1 VKKIRESRYFI
12 PVSSALFLIAV
23 FLFTFYSSL
32 PGEAFKQ
39 RIIFEIEKRAPFK
52 VTINKLNISPII
64 RLKVYGVTVY
74 RDKEPILNIDELKLN
89 PSFIYLV
96 VNKLGIPF
104 EASLYGGQIE
114 GKVVYS
120 LKTKDIVRAQGEIE
134 NGINIERSRLVSAL
148 LGSGPGSVQGILRG
162 DFSLEFGS
170 QPKGNINLTVDDLLI
185 KGVTVA
191 GGFPLPD
198 LGKMKSSFKGRIENG
213 LTKVEELKL
222 NGDKLDVSLS
232 GTMPVLWQ
240 ISHKGTIDLNVK
252 LRAVGGAGKTMTGLL
267 GAFLTKQRD
276 GTLGGKIVGP
286 ISRPNI
292 VKHVINNR

>member
-1 VKKIRESRYFI
+1 
-12 PVSSALFLIAV
+12 
-23 FLFTFYSSL
+23 
-32 PGEAFKQ
+32 
-39 RIIFEIEKRAPFK
+39 
-52 VTINKLNISPII
+52 
-64 RLKVYGVTVY
+64 
-74 RDKEPILNIDELKLN
+74 
-89 PSFIYLV
+89 
-96 VNKLGIPF
+96 
-104 EASLYGGQIE
+104 
-114 GKVVYS
+114 
-120 LKTKDIVRAQGEIE
+120 
-134 NGINIERSRLVSAL
+134 
-148 LGSGPGSVQGILRG
+148 
-162 DFSLEFGS
+162 
-170 QPKGNINLTVDDLLI
+170 LI